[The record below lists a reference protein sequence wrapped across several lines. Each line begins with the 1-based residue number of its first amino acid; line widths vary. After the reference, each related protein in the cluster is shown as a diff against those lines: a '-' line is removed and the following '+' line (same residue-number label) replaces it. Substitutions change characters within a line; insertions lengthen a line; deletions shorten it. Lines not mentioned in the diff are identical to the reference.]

1 MARVV
6 RIQAFGGPE
15 NLKLEQV
22 DVAAPGPGQA
32 RIRQTAIG
40 LNYLDVYHRTG
51 LYPIGDLPAPVGSEG
66 AGVVE
71 AVGEG
76 VTSLKAG
83 DRVAYVGGP
92 LGAYADERLYPA
104 DRLVPLPDWVSDE
117 QAASLMMQGL
127 TAQYLL
133 RRTFPVQS
141 GQTILFHAAAGGV
154 GLIACQWAKSLGARV
169 LGTVGSKEKADL
181 AVAHGCDVPIFYREA
196 NWVQH
201 VRQETDEKGV
211 PVVYDSVGKD
221 TIKGSFECL
230 APLGTLVVFG
240 QSSGPVPPIELGQL
254 AKGSFFLTRPSIAA
268 YMAARS
274 DLMQAAAEVFELVKN
289 GTIKVNIAQRFKLED
304 AAEAHRALE
313 ARKTTGSTLLIP

>member
-1 MARVV
+1 M
-6 RIQAFGGPE
+6 
-15 NLKLEQV
+15 V
-22 DVAAPGPGQA
+22 D
-32 RIRQTAIG
+32 
-40 LNYLDVYHRTG
+40 
-51 LYPIGDLPAPVGSEG
+51 
-66 AGVVE
+66 

-104 DRLVPLPDWVSDE
+104 DRLVPLPEWISDE

-133 RRTFPVQS
+133 RRTFPVQK

-169 LGTVGSKEKADL
+169 LGTVGSKEKAEL
-181 AVAHGCDVPIFYREA
+181 AAAHGCDVPILYRDED
-196 NWVQH
+196 WVAR
-201 VRQETDEKGV
+201 VKQETDGKGV

-230 APLGTLVVFG
+230 APMATLVVFG
-240 QSSGPVPPIELGQL
+240 QSSGPVPPIELSQL
-254 AKGSFFLTRPSIAA
+254 AKGSYFLTRPSIAA

-274 DLMQAAAEVFELVKN
+274 DLMQGAAEMFELVKN

-313 ARKTTGSTLLIP
+313 GRKTTGSTILIP

>member
-1 MARVV
+1 MARAV

-15 NLKLEQV
+15 NLKLEQI
-22 DVAAPGPGQA
+22 DVGAPGPGQA

-40 LNYLDVYHRTG
+40 LNYIDVYHRTG
-51 LYPIGDLPAPVGSEG
+51 HYPIGDLPAPIGSEG
-66 AGVVE
+66 AGVVD

-76 VTSLKAG
+76 VTSLKPG

-104 DRLVPLPDWVSDE
+104 DRLVPLPDWISDE
-117 QAASLMMQGL
+117 QAAAMMMQGL

-154 GLIACQWAKSLGARV
+154 GLIACQWAKALGARV
-169 LGTVGSKEKADL
+169 LGTVGSKAKAEL
-181 AVAHGCDVPIFYREA
+181 AAANGCDVPMLYREED
-196 NWVQH
+196 WVAH
-201 VRQETDEKGV
+201 VKQETDGKGV

-221 TIKGSFECL
+221 TVKGSFECL
-230 APLGTLVVFG
+230 QPIGTLVVFG

-254 AKGSFFLTRPSIAA
+254 AKGSYFLTRPSIAT
-268 YMAARS
+268 YTAARS
-274 DLMQAAAEVFELVKN
+274 DLMQGAAELFELVKN
-289 GTIKVNIAQRFKLED
+289 GTIKINIAQRFKLED

-313 ARKTTGSTLLIP
+313 ARETTGSTILIP